1 MTVATSTPAAAE
13 RAAKPVASRL
23 SRQRIRAAWLF
34 LVPML
39 VVLVLV
45 AGWPLVRTIALSFT
59 DATLKADRPT
69 RLVGFDNY
77 LFYGPNRAD
86 WDDKLGGYYVFYDPK
101 GTNLVWKPDEGKFWD
116 IDQNQPVDYDVDTS
130 GIFSWQGLL
139 VDPVWWR
146 AAWNTIFFTV
156 ISVLI
161 ETILGLVIA
170 MTLNAHLPGRGLLR
184 AAVLIPWAIP
194 TIVSAKMWGWML
206 NDQYGVINEV
216 LLSLGVIT
224 HRIAWTADPSLSLAS
239 VIAVDVW
246 KTTPFMTLL
255 ILAALQMLPGEVY
268 EAAKV
273 DGIRP
278 WKVFTR
284 ITLPLIW
291 PALMVAILF
300 RALDSLRVFDLIY
313 VLTSNSINTM
323 SMSVF
328 ARQQSIDF
336 GNVGFGSAAS
346 TLLFVIIA
354 VIAALWMVAGR
365 VRFDK

>member
-1 MTVATSTPAAAE
+1 MTVATSTPA
-13 RAAKPVASRL
+13 RAARTAAPARSAL

-34 LVPML
+34 LLPML
-39 VVLVLV
+39 LVLALV
-45 AGWPLVRTIALSFT
+45 AGWPLVRTVALSFT
-59 DATLKADRPT
+59 DATLKADRPS

-77 LFYGPNRAD
+77 LFYGPNRGD

-101 GTNLVWKPDEGKFWD
+101 GANLVWKPEEGRFWD
-116 IDQNQPVDYDVDTS
+116 IDQNKPVDYDVDTS

-146 AAWNTIFFTV
+146 SVGNTVLFAA
-156 ISVLI
+156 ISVTI

-224 HRIAWTADPSLSLAS
+224 HRIAWTAEPGLSMAS

-273 DGIRP
+273 DGVRP
-278 WKVFTR
+278 WRVFTR

-300 RALDSLRVFDLIY
+300 RALDALRVFDLIY

-336 GNVGFGSAAS
+336 QNMGFGSAAS
-346 TLLFVIIA
+346 TLLFLIIA
-354 VIAALWMVAGR
+354 VLAALWMVAGR
-365 VRFDK
+365 VRFDR